1 MKLNYVQGDAWNKL
15 KHLASKM
22 DQQMEQALQIQEETM
37 RFTRTALKELA
48 GSKCDPHQLMSPRT
62 PGQEGVRGSEEI
74 VMYKGVNI
82 AALGGDSP
90 AKIAK
95 NIAEALFTPTELGSL
110 VIDPNEPS
118 VSPEIGTPTSTRD

>member
-48 GSKCDPHQLMSPRT
+48 GSKSDPHQLMSPRT

-90 AKIAK
+90 AKILLK
-95 NIAEALFTPTELGSL
+95 HCSL
-110 VIDPNEPS
+110 LQNLV
-118 VSPEIGTPTSTRD
+118 V

>member
-48 GSKCDPHQLMSPRT
+48 GSKSDPHQLMSPRT
-62 PGQEGVRGSEEI
+62 PGQEGVRGS
-74 VMYKGVNI
+74 
-82 AALGGDSP
+82 
-90 AKIAK
+90 
-95 NIAEALFTPTELGSL
+95 IAEALFTPTELGSL